1 MAKVG
6 LTLRDYKKLWR
17 KHGGDQHGPR
27 VETMTIP
34 ESNFEAFI
42 RDAVATAIATKEQKL

>member
-1 MAKVG
+1 MKASEI
-6 LTLRDYKKLWR
+6 KKLWR

-34 ESNFEAFI
+34 EDGFYSFI
-42 RDAVATAIATKEQKL
+42 LELLIKDKEQS

>member
-1 MAKVG
+1 MKAS
-6 LTLRDYKKLWR
+6 DIKKLWR

-34 ESNFEAFI
+34 EDRFYDFI
-42 RDAVATAIATKEQKL
+42 LELLEKDKETSE